1 MGQVGGGGYVT
12 VGQVGR
18 GGHVVVEGMLEVQDL
33 YRMRLIYASS

>member
-18 GGHVVVEGMLEVQDL
+18 GGHVVVGGHVGG
-33 YRMRLIYASS
+33 SGFV